1 MEKIFD
7 KVVNIVSDR
16 TGVGREDLIYSK
28 KQECVDARSILI
40 SLLHGLGFPDI
51 LTARYLGVTR
61 QGVNKLRNTIEDRK
75 RHSFILSTCYQ
86 QCSNDVATNNLTSN
100 Q

>member
-16 TGVGREDLIYSK
+16 TGIDRDNLIYSK

-40 SLLHGLGFPDI
+40 NLLHGLGFPDT

-86 QCSNDVATNNLTSN
+86 QCSNDIATNNLTSN

>member
-28 KQECVDARSILI
+28 KQ
-40 SLLHGLGFPDI
+40 
-51 LTARYLGVTR
+51 T
-61 QGVNKLRNTIEDRK
+61 
-75 RHSFILSTCYQ
+75 
-86 QCSNDVATNNLTSN
+86 
-100 Q
+100 